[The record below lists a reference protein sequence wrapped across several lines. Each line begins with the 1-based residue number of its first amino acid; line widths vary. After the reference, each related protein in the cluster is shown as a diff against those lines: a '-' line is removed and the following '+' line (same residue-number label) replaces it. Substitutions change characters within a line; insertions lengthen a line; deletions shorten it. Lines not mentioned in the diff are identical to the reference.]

1 MYFRFHFESLEQK
14 ESHLAFLCYRLG
26 ENRPFLKEWPLEN
39 IREIQRR
46 RYVLRKTALE
56 IFFIDGTSILF
67 NFPDCDNEEVSQK
80 LIRLRKTKCI
90 NLQYNKTLDPRKLI
104 DKSGILKKWL
114 NYEISNF
121 DYLMLLNGLSGRSYK
136 DVTQYP
142 VFPWIITNYILDK
155 IDQENPAIFRDF
167 SKTMGAMV
175 DFFSFYIFYFF

>member
-1 MYFRFHFESLEQK
+1 M
-14 ESHLAFLCYRLG
+14 
-26 ENRPFLKEWPLEN
+26 
-39 IREIQRR
+39 
-46 RYVLRKTALE
+46 
-56 IFFIDGTSILF
+56 
-67 NFPDCDNEEVSQK
+67 
-80 LIRLRKTKCI
+80 IRLRKTKCI

-142 VFPWIITNYILDK
+142 VFPWVLTNYILDK

-175 DFFSFYIFYFF
+175 NLIKIYIFSSKI